1 MRVSTSVFLSYFS
14 ALLAALALLTDCHKK
29 ILSKIEE
36 VIEEYGVMCVR
47 LGIIYEIGFKSML
60 RQREET
66 DRFVSA
72 IVIPVHSK
80 SAYVLKQH

>member
-1 MRVSTSVFLSYFS
+1 
-14 ALLAALALLTDCHKK
+14 
-29 ILSKIEE
+29 
-36 VIEEYGVMCVR
+36 MCVR